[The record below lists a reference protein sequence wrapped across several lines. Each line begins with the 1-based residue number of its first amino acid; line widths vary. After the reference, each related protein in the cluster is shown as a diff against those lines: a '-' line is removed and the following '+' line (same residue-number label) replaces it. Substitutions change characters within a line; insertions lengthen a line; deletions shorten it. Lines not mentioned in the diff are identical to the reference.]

1 MLSGLCCPFRGSTL
15 GVVPFLKPTLDQ
27 IREDVARRREVNLIE
42 VIHVDGSLE
51 VHKDGPSTR
60 PAGR

>member
-27 IREDVARRREVNLIE
+27 IREDVACRREVNLIE
-42 VIHVDGSLE
+42 VVHVDGSLE
-51 VHKDGPSTR
+51 VHEDGSRPGPS
-60 PAGR
+60 GR